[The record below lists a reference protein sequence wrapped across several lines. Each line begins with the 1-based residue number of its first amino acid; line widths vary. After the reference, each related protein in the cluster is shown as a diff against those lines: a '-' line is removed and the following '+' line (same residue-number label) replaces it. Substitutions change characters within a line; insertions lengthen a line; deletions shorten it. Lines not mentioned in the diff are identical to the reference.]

1 MPFYLADTKNKT
13 NKKFQKIKK
22 ISPPLQKIS
31 KSDSPAPNGDFQKP
45 GRRVAFRT
53 LQKGSLVVE
62 AAWSVPLFF
71 LTVLA
76 LVSLMDIYGIYV
88 AQMVQIQ
95 EEVEKI
101 GMYAAAGEEDQTI
114 DRSRTVAYH
123 PLGLPFTVP
132 GVQITCRGRV
142 RAWSGRSQELAGEE
156 EQQSGNRLVYVT
168 DYESVYHTT
177 SRCSHLSL
185 TIRQIAFTQAAA
197 LRTKNGDRYQACE
210 KCVGKGEVNPLVY
223 ITDQGDCYHNSLECS
238 GLKRRVQLVSL
249 SSVDQLECCS
259 RCAQLEGVS

>member
-1 MPFYLADTKNKT
+1 MPFYLADTQNKT

-95 EEVEKI
+95 EEVEKM

-142 RAWSGRSQELAGEE
+142 RAWTGRDFRDEMGKGGKGNEKEQALMRRMAGEKLAPCE
-156 EQQSGNRLVYVT
+156 ASCHVKL
-168 DYESVYHTT
+168 DYAF
-177 SRCSHLSL
+177 L
-185 TIRQIAFTQAAA
+185 T
-197 LRTKNGDRYQACE
+197 G
-210 KCVGKGEVNPLVY
+210 
-223 ITDQGDCYHNSLECS
+223 
-238 GLKRRVQLVSL
+238 
-249 SSVDQLECCS
+249 
-259 RCAQLEGVS
+259 